1 LAECIFLENWVLILD
16 KASFNLHFS
25 STTPGFQACCLKCG
39 TQEKTW
45 NRQTSRRQ
53 IFTSGQRILAKGE
66 EASVQPR
73 EVAKM
78 PKRKKLKGSV
88 IIGAVLIALALGFVL
103 ETQYHLFTLLIKAS
117 STEQMNLL
125 GGLEGAKCLL
135 VGATPYG
142 WTGCAGN
149 NIYSQVQGG
158 TQFIEHSWM
167 TAWDHVYWANY
178 QPSNQL
184 VYWDRHLIGEML
196 GRNQRSR
203 ILIETQLD
211 VPLENLNKMGD
222 PLDWNSQQ
230 YFEILQYEP
239 NATSSS
245 GDVNRQLSSVDLP
258 DGTRQYTL
266 TKRSI
271 LIVPAELHIAL
282 SISPSTE
289 GSDLR
294 DSGWEEANP
303 PWAGIQYWFQLD
315 FTTWAQQASPWN
327 SRDLAPEADAS
338 YFQANPASSTAQFVT
353 YGDYS
358 EGGGFPVSA
367 WISGFVVNT
376 PRSGVDIYD
385 AKVFTV
391 TPDLYQLPGSG
402 DPNFDNV
409 VQTYPSLIGHSVPL
423 YSEPGETGLPDAEP
437 SYVGRDA
444 ILAQAKTYPWA
455 GNNQAPA
462 YFSISADTFGTYAYQ
477 VNPPFGG
484 WTVKYPAVNY
494 RVRVLFAV
502 WGTFTY
508 LWTVKTAADNGYT
521 GWWDR
526 SSQTIVTRTW
536 WDDLVALFQNPLFLM
551 ILFLFVI
558 IIIFCL
564 IAVFAPWALPE
575 LFSGAK
581 QARDFA
587 YESVEKRPSW
597 KKKRR

>member
-1 LAECIFLENWVLILD
+1 
-16 KASFNLHFS
+16 
-25 STTPGFQACCLKCG
+25 
-39 TQEKTW
+39 
-45 NRQTSRRQ
+45 
-53 IFTSGQRILAKGE
+53 
-66 EASVQPR
+66 
-73 EVAKM
+73 M
-78 PKRKKLKGSV
+78 PKRRKIKGSV

-117 STEQMNLL
+117 STKQMNLL
-125 GGLEGAKCLL
+125 GGLEGAKCVL

-142 WTGCAGN
+142 WTDFTGN
-149 NIYSQVQGG
+149 DVYSPVQGG
-158 TQFIEHSWM
+158 TTFIDHAYL
-167 TAWDHVYWANY
+167 TAWDRVYWANY

-184 VYWDRHLIGEML
+184 VYWDRHLIGETI

-203 ILIETQLD
+203 MLLETQLD

-258 DGTRQYTL
+258 NGDRQYTL

-271 LIVPAELHIAL
+271 LIVPAELHLAL
-282 SISPSTE
+282 SISPSTD
-289 GSDLR
+289 GSDMR
-294 DSGWEEANP
+294 ASGWEEANP

-315 FTTWAQQASPWN
+315 FVTWAQQAGPWN
-327 SRDLAPEADAS
+327 SHDSAPESDAD
-338 YFQANPASSTAQFVT
+338 YFKANPASSTAQFVT
-353 YGDYS
+353 YGAYS
-358 EGGGFPVSA
+358 DGGGFPVSA
-367 WISGFVVNT
+367 WISGFVVNV
-376 PRSGVDIYD
+376 PVSGVDTYD
-385 AKVFTV
+385 AKVFTL
-391 TPDLYQLPGSG
+391 TPFLNQMPGSG

-409 VQTYPSLIGHSVPL
+409 VKCVPSLLGHSVPL
-423 YSEPGETGLPDAEP
+423 YSTPGETGTGQELA
-437 SYVGRDA
+437 YIGKDA
-444 ILAQAKTYPWA
+444 ILAEAKTYPWA

-477 VNPPFGG
+477 DKPPWGG

-494 RVRVLFAV
+494 RIRVLFAV

-508 LWTVKTAADNGYT
+508 LWTVKTAGDTGYP

-526 SSQTIVTRTW
+526 SSQTVVIRTW
-536 WDDLVALFQNPLFLM
+536 WDDLVDLFHNPLFLM
-551 ILFLFVI
+551 VFIIFVI

-564 IAVFAPWALPE
+564 IAVFAPWVLPR

-581 QARDFA
+581 QARSFA
-587 YESVEKRPSW
+587 YESWEQRPRGRSYYYG
-597 KKKRR
+597 